1 MDTNKGYVNFEDW
14 FNEIEQHSMRS
25 ERFFSQLQALSVR
38 DRKEREQFVMGW
50 MEAAWEQGRLSM
62 LWENA

>member
-14 FNEIEQHSMRS
+14 FNERENYSLRS

>member
-1 MDTNKGYVNFEDW
+1 MDTNQNYVTFTDW
-14 FNEIEQHSMRS
+14 FDEIEQHSMRS

-38 DRKEREQFVMGW
+38 DRKERERFVMGW